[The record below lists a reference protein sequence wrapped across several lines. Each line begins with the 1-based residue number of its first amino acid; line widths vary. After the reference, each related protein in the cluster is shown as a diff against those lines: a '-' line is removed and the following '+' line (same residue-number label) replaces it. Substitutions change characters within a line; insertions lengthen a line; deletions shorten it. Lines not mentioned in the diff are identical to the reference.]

1 MRWAA
6 SLGFFMAAATSW
18 APAADAASVS
28 KTYHYFPVDGA
39 TLSEIERD
47 LTRRGPKLNKSG
59 ATHPGATSLEFKSR
73 VTYGERNGRCG
84 VIDASV
90 TVKAEITLPRWTR
103 NRRADAD
110 TRLIWDT
117 LAADIKRHE
126 EFHVVIAKN
135 HARELEQALKGIM
148 GLRGCQ
154 LAQEEVQRRT
164 AELLARHDREQE
176 RFDRVESINFSDR
189 LARLIQYRAQR
200 MKDGSG
206 G

>member
-1 MRWAA
+1 MRWLA
-6 SLGFFMAAATSW
+6 SLGFVMVAATSW
-18 APAADAASVS
+18 APGANAATVS
-28 KTYHYFPVDGA
+28 KTYHYFSVSGA
-39 TLSEIERD
+39 TLAEIERD

-59 ATHPGATSLEFKSR
+59 ATHPGVTSLEFKTR

-84 VIDASV
+84 VLDATV
-90 TVKAEITLPRWTR
+90 QVKAEIMLPRWTR

-135 HARELEQALKGIM
+135 HAREMEQALKAIH
-148 GLRGCQ
+148 GLRGCDR
-154 LAQEEVQRRT
+154 AKDEVQRRS

-200 MKDGSG
+200 MKG
-206 G
+206 GAGG